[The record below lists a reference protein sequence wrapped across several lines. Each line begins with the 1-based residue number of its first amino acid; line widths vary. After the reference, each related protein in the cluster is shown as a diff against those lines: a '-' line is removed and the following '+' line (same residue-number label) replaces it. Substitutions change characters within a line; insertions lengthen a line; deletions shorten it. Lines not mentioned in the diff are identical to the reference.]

1 MVKILYTA
9 GWYRGR
15 GESCGARGSRI
26 ESWLRRSVFR
36 YELIWKVVAWG
47 VMVVWRWGS
56 LKFIEIWKYFFL
68 IEKCN
73 HLHICRPVQFQTLI
87 LALID
92 VQNQKKIF
100 EKSKFCLFRINQ
112 LFSYANSAH
121 LLQKCPYLL
130 QLA

>member
-15 GESCGARGSRI
+15 GESCGARGNRI

-36 YELIWKVVAWG
+36 YELVWKVVAWG
-47 VMVVWRWGS
+47 VMWGWRWGS

-92 VQNQKKIF
+92 VQNKKKIL
-100 EKSKFCLFRINQ
+100 KQSKFWINQ